1 VVIHHGQNASG
12 HYTAIVQSNQDWIFF
27 NDAKGTKISFD
38 KVNSLDTQRN
48 WYMALYGRVDSHFGD
63 CIVESVDDDDVV
75 DDAAMVSFETEDI
88 SSKSPSSSQAKKQRT
103 DVVDDAAMVS
113 FETEDI
119 SASINSNQAFASQQK
134 MCSCKGDCTSL
145 RCKCRSTGM
154 CSKKCRCC
162 AKKCKN
168 RPKTRGTIDSYFSKK
183 K

>member
-1 VVIHHGQNASG
+1 MVIHHGQNASG

-27 NDAKGTKISFD
+27 DDAKGTKISFD

-63 CIVESVDDDDVV
+63 CIVESVDDD
-75 DDAAMVSFETEDI
+75 
-88 SSKSPSSSQAKKQRT
+88 